1 MAETYKCPAC
11 ELRFALRPEMEDH
24 MRTSH
29 ARPVPDD
36 VPPPAPVPSG
46 VVTVALDPA
55 RPAGAALEVAAAFAR
70 QAGMA
75 VELVAAP
82 AAGLPT
88 APYLTAR
95 SHELAALG
103 VPALPW
109 RELPGTSV
117 ADAVV
122 DHIAAT
128 APDIVCLAGH
138 GRGPVVEAVVG
149 SISEQVVRRSS
160 APVLLVGPHARA
172 WRHVDRV
179 IACLDG
185 TAVAEQGAAVGADVA
200 RRLGAD
206 MEVLEVLER
215 HGDDGAGAETPYLHA
230 LAERLA
236 VPTARQVSIDA
247 RRPAHAIV
255 RHAGA
260 GTGELLVLG
269 TAARHGFDAW
279 ALGSVATE
287 VVRHARCP
295 VLLVTAAAADRL
307 GHHADHRAA
316 P

>member
-11 ELRFALRPEMEDH
+11 ELRFALRVELEDH
-24 MRTSH
+24 ARTSH
-29 ARPVPDD
+29 ARPVRDD
-36 VPPPAPVPSG
+36 VPPPAPDPSG
-46 VVTVALDPA
+46 VVTVPLDPA
-55 RPAGAALEVAAAFAR
+55 RPPGAALEVAAAVAR

-95 SHELAALG
+95 AHELAAMG

-109 RELPGTSV
+109 RELAGTTA

-122 DHIAAT
+122 DHITAT
-128 APDIVCLAGH
+128 APDLVCLAGH
-138 GRGPVVEAVVG
+138 GRGAMAEAMVG

-172 WRHVDRV
+172 PRHVDRV
-179 IACLDG
+179 IACVDG

-206 MEVLEVLER
+206 MEVLEVLEGR
-215 HGDDGAGAETPYLHA
+215 GHGAASVETPYLHA

-236 VPTARQVSIDA
+236 VPTARQVTIEA

-255 RHAGA
+255 GHA
-260 GTGELLVLG
+260 GTGTREILVLG

-295 VLLVTAAAADRL
+295 VLLVTSAAADRL
-307 GHHADHRAA
+307 GHHAEHRAT